1 MSAVKI
7 VINAE
12 ARADVGKGASRRLRH
27 AGKVPAILYGGNKQ
41 PESVLLSHNEMF
53 LKADD
58 EAFYSHILTINVK
71 GATQK
76 AVVKDVQWHPYK
88 PVIMHMDFLRVDES
102 TVIRIHVPIHFIGED
117 KAPGVKAGGIVSH
130 QMTNVEVSCQAGNL
144 PEYLTADV
152 SKLEVGEAVHL
163 ADLKLPAGVE
173 IPELAHGPE
182 HNLSVASIMLPR
194 AAVEEETAAPE
205 AEAAAGEEEEGKAE

>member
-27 AGKVPAILYGGNKQ
+27 AGKVPAVLYGGNKQ

-71 GATQK
+71 GAMQK

-88 PVIMHMDFLRVDES
+88 PVIMHMDFQRVDES
-102 TVIRIHVPIHFIGED
+102 TIIRIHVPVHFIGED
-117 KAPGVKAGGIVSH
+117 TAPGVKAGGIVSH
-130 QMTNVEVSCQAGNL
+130 QMTNVEVSCQAGKL
-144 PEYLTADV
+144 PEYLVADI
-152 SKLEVGEAVHL
+152 SKLEVGDAVHL
-163 ADLKLPAGVE
+163 ADLQLPAGVE

-182 HNLSVASIMLPR
+182 HNLSVASIMMPR
-194 AAVEEETAAPE
+194 AAVADEETAAPE
-205 AEAAAGEEEEGKAE
+205 AAAEGEEEGKAE